1 MGMKP
6 AEPITTAEGIERL
19 KEAGD
24 HLAAGY
30 QMLCGYE
37 WRRLE
42 DDLPVKAAMTEARHK
57 ALDGFSIVELA
68 RKRLE
73 ELAAQK
79 DKTVDAN

>member
-1 MGMKP
+1 MAMKP
-6 AEPITTAEGIERL
+6 NEPITKAEGIRRL

-73 ELAAQK
+73 ELTTQEK
-79 DKTVDAN
+79 KTVGAN

>member
-1 MGMKP
+1 MAMKP
-6 AEPITTAEGIERL
+6 NEPITKAEGIRRL

-73 ELAAQK
+73 ELTAQEK
-79 DKTVDAN
+79 KTVGAN